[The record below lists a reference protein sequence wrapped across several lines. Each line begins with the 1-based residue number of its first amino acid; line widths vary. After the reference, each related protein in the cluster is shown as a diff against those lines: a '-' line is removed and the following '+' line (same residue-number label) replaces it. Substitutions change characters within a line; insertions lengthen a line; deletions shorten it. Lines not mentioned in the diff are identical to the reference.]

1 MILTPDQRLRV
12 FVSSTLQEL
21 AAERA
26 AARDAIAGLQLTP
39 VLFELGARPHPPQE
53 LYRAYL
59 AQSHLFVGIYGE
71 SYGWVAPGE
80 SVSGIEDEYQLSAAL
95 PRLLYVR
102 ADAPERE
109 PALSEL
115 LDRIRAEGSASYKPF
130 KTAAELGELLTRD
143 LAVLLTERFQQSPE
157 PAAGPSVPA
166 RRLPVPRTSF
176 VGRQE
181 ELEEVASL
189 FDAGTRLV
197 TLAGPGGI
205 GKTRLA
211 LEAARR
217 SADRYPD
224 GVAFVS
230 LDGLEDAE
238 LVPGAI
244 AETLDV
250 REFSGDA
257 VTALVSH
264 LRGREMLLV
273 LDNFEH
279 VVDAAPAVAVL
290 LEEAPKLTVLVTSR
304 ELLHLSGEHEL
315 QVPPLTPEND
325 GVALF
330 TERATAAAHAF
341 EPAEED
347 REIVAEI
354 CRQLDGVPLA
364 IELAAPRMR
373 LLTPVQ
379 LLERLS
385 TRVSLEGP
393 RDAPARQRTL
403 EAAIAWSYELLD
415 EPERRLFE
423 RLGAFHASFTIEAAE
438 AAAGE
443 ADSRFLDVFS
453 SLLDK
458 SMVYRVPGLGETR
471 FGMLRMIR
479 QFAVERL
486 AERGDLELTR
496 ERLTSHYLE
505 LARAADEGL
514 HTAAQRQWKRTLDL
528 EADNLRAVLSWAV
541 EDQASADLT
550 TIVRSLML
558 WFWLH
563 GNLDEGRE
571 WAERGLAWPAAP
583 SDRGWLL
590 TIHGIFA
597 ALEGEFETAAAELA
611 EAETLLVEDKRG
623 QATVQLTLAFASA
636 PLVGMQE
643 ALARLATVLAAFE
656 ELGDLW
662 GIGTTLHAMC
672 RLRVVYGDYD
682 GAGDLFERTVAA
694 VERSGD
700 DLGIAL
706 GLMNVARE
714 RVSAG
719 DHGGAARVI
728 RDCVQRMREG
738 GMTYAGDD
746 VLEILSEVGL
756 AQGESVAAIEILA
769 AADIL
774 RERIRTPLWPPAAER
789 HERLVDS
796 LVGVVGQESYDAAYA
811 RGTRLDDNEL
821 YELAM
826 KLTEPAS
833 VTNQP
838 VRATP

>member
-26 AARDAIAGLQLTP
+26 AARDAIAGLQLAP
-39 VLFELGARPHPPQE
+39 VLFELGARPHPPQA

-59 AQSHLFVGIYGE
+59 EQSHLFVGIYGE
-71 SYGWVAPGE
+71 SYGWVAPRE
-80 SVSGIEDEYQLSAAL
+80 SVSGIEDEYQLSAGL
-95 PRLLYVR
+95 PRLLYVKEP
-102 ADAPERE
+102 APERE
-109 PALSEL
+109 PGLSEL
-115 LDRIRAEGSASYKPF
+115 LDRIVAEGSTSFKPF
-130 KTAAELGELLTRD
+130 ETAQELGELLTHD
-143 LAVLLTERFQQSPE
+143 LAVLLTERFQQAPE
-157 PAAGPSVPA
+157 QAARSEAA
-166 RRLPVPRTSF
+166 RELPVPRTSF
-176 VGRQE
+176 VGRDE
-181 ELEEVASL
+181 ELEQITSL
-189 FDAGTRLV
+189 LESGARLV
-197 TLAGPGGI
+197 TLTGPGGI

-211 LEAARR
+211 LESARR
-217 SADRYPD
+217 CSDRYPD
-224 GVAFVS
+224 GIAFVP
-230 LDGLEDAE
+230 LDGVEGAE

-244 AETLDV
+244 AETLAV

-279 VVDAAPAVAVL
+279 VVGAAPAVAVL

-315 QVPPLTPEND
+315 QVPPLSPEND
-325 GVALF
+325 GAALF
-330 TERATAAAHAF
+330 AERATAAAHAF
-341 EPAEED
+341 ELAEGD
-347 REIVAEI
+347 REVVAEI
-354 CRQLDGVPLA
+354 CRRLDGVPLA

-403 EAAIAWSYELLD
+403 EAAIAWSYELLN

-423 RLGAFHASFTIEAAE
+423 RLGLFHANFTVEAAE

-443 ADSRFLDVFS
+443 ADSQFLDMFS

-479 QFAVERL
+479 EFAVERL
-486 AERGDLELTR
+486 AERGDLGPTR
-496 ERLTSHYLE
+496 ERITRHYLE
-505 LARAADEGL
+505 LARAAEEGL
-514 HTAAQRQWKRTLDL
+514 RTAAQRQWKRTLDL

-541 EDQASADLT
+541 EEQASADLT
-550 TIVRSLML
+550 TVVRGLML
-558 WFWLH
+558 WFWFH

-571 WAERGLAWPAAP
+571 WAERGLAFPAAP
-583 SDRGWLL
+583 LDRGWLL
-590 TIHGIFA
+590 AIHGIFA
-597 ALEGEFETAAAELA
+597 ALEGEFEPAAAELA
-611 EAETLLVEDKRG
+611 EAETLLAEDKRG

-636 PLVGMQE
+636 PLVGMHE
-643 ALARLATVLAAFE
+643 ALARLATVLTAFE

-672 RLRVVYGDYD
+672 RLRTVYGDYD
-682 GAGDLFERTVAA
+682 GAGELFERTVAA

-706 GLMNVARE
+706 ALMNVARE

-719 DHGGAARVI
+719 DHAGAAHII
-728 RDCVQRMREG
+728 RDCLQRMREA

-746 VLEILSEVGL
+746 LLEMLAEVGH
-756 AQGESVAAIEILA
+756 ADGKSERAIEILA

-789 HERLVDS
+789 HERLVDE
-796 LVGVVGQESYDAAYA
+796 LAGAVGRDSYDAAYE

-821 YELAM
+821 YDLAM
-826 KLTEPAS
+826 ALTEPAS
-833 VTNQP
+833 
-838 VRATP
+838 R

>member
-59 AQSHLFVGIYGE
+59 EQSHLFVGIYGE

-80 SVSGIEDEYQLSAAL
+80 SVSGIEDEYRLSGGL
-95 PRLLYVR
+95 PRLLYVK

-109 PALSEL
+109 PALNEL
-115 LDRIRAEGSASYKPF
+115 LGRIRAEGSTSYKHF
-130 KTAAELGELLTRD
+130 ETAMELGELVTHD

-157 PAAGPSVPA
+157 QVEGPRVPA

-176 VGRQE
+176 VGRQT
-181 ELEEVASL
+181 ELEQIASL
-189 FDAGTRLV
+189 LDSGARLV
-197 TLAGPGGI
+197 THAGPGGI

-211 LEAARR
+211 LEAARHA
-217 SADRYPD
+217 SDRYPD
-224 GVAFVS
+224 GVAFVP

-244 AETLDV
+244 AEMLDV

-279 VVDAAPAVAVL
+279 VVAAAPAVGVL
-290 LEEAPKLTVLVTSR
+290 LEEAAGLAVLVTSR
-304 ELLHLSGEHEL
+304 ELLHLSGEQEL
-315 QVPPLTPEND
+315 QVPPLSPEND
-325 GVALF
+325 AAALF
-330 TERATAAAHAF
+330 AERATSAAQAF
-341 EPAEED
+341 EVAESD
-347 REIVAEI
+347 REVVAEI
-354 CRQLDGVPLA
+354 CRRLDGVPLA

-373 LLTPVQ
+373 LLTPAQ

-403 EAAIAWSYELLD
+403 QAAIAWSYELLD

-423 RLGAFHASFTIEAAE
+423 RLGVFHGSFTVEAAE
-438 AAAGE
+438 AVGDE
-443 ADSRFLDVFS
+443 ADFLDVFS
-453 SLLDK
+453 SLIDK
-458 SMVYRVPGLGETR
+458 SMIYRVPGLGETR

-479 QFAVERL
+479 EFAVEHL
-486 AERGDLELTR
+486 AERGDLEPAR
-496 ERLTSHYLE
+496 ERLTRHYLE
-505 LARAADEGL
+505 LALAAEEGL
-514 HTAAQRQWKRTLDL
+514 RTSAQRQWKRTLDL

-541 EDQASADLT
+541 EEQASAAVT
-550 TIVRSLML
+550 TVLRGLML
-558 WFWLH
+558 WFWFH
-563 GNLDEGRE
+563 GNLDEGRD
-571 WAERGLAWPAAP
+571 WAERGLAFPAAP
-583 SDRGWLL
+583 LDRGWLL
-590 TIHGIFA
+590 AIHGIFA
-597 ALEGEFETAAAELA
+597 ALEGEFEVAAAELA
-611 EAETLLVEDKRG
+611 EAETLLAEDQRG

-636 PLVGMQE
+636 PLVGMRE
-643 ALARLATVLAAFE
+643 ALARLATVLEAFE

-672 RLRVVYGDYD
+672 RLRTVYGEYED
-682 GAGDLFERTVAA
+682 AGDLFERTVAA

-714 RVSAG
+714 RLSAG
-719 DHGGAARVI
+719 DPAAAARII
-728 RDCVQRMREG
+728 RDCLQRMREA

-746 VLEILSEVGL
+746 LLEMLAEVGH
-756 AQGESVAAIEILA
+756 ADGKSERAIEILA

-774 RERIRTPLWPPAAER
+774 RERIRTPLWPPAAAR

-796 LVGVVGQESYDAAYA
+796 LVAAVGRESYEAAYA
-811 RGTRLDDNEL
+811 QGMRLDDNEL

-826 KLTEPAS
+826 ELTEPAPALS
-833 VTNQP
+833 PP
-838 VRATP
+838 VRAG